1 VSQLC
6 RRKRA
11 KTRWRYVSR
20 ISTFSPVQDVDGRD
34 HGPAMTNLSVTT
46 MMTAEIWGNCASSAP
61 HIRRERSMLRPSSSS
76 VPNTAIIDQLLASSR
91 QSLLTPARRTRWID
105 WHRLRIFRRAHYTF
119 LDMCVP
125 AAVDRLAIYCKDGP
139 GVDRDAV
146 HAQTLE
152 RVRPFFIHALGD
164 NARE

>member
-1 VSQLC
+1 M
-6 RRKRA
+6 
-11 KTRWRYVSR
+11 TR
-20 ISTFSPVQDVDGRD
+20 
-34 HGPAMTNLSVTT
+34 
-46 MMTAEIWGNCASSAP
+46 
-61 HIRRERSMLRPSSSS
+61 
-76 VPNTAIIDQLLASSR
+76 
-91 QSLLTPARRTRWID
+91 ARRARWID

-125 AAVDRLAIYCKDGP
+125 AAVDRLVIYCKDGP

-152 RVRPFFIHALGD
+152 RVRAFFIHALGD